1 MSHPVIVGPVSDGFA
16 NLMGAKKIPMATTLT
31 IGENYSRLAEHPE
44 YLDQPLYRAV
54 LTKEEIAQLKTK
66 TRQEYR
72 DRTWTWWMKLM
83 TPVAQENLRKIHAAG
98 GILALGTDQT
108 NGAAVHREMEL
119 LAAAGIPALDVI
131 RIATLNAAKFL
142 GKEKQLGS
150 IEEGKLADMVLLSAD
165 PAADINNSKQ
175 IHLVI
180 KNGNLVDRGKLNLP
194 VNH

>member
-1 MSHPVIVGPVSDGFA
+1 
-16 NLMGAKKIPMATTLT
+16 MATTLT
-31 IGENYSRLAEHPE
+31 IGENYSRLADHPD

-54 LTKEEIAQLKTK
+54 LTKDEIAGLKNT
-66 TRQEYR
+66 TRQEYQ

-108 NGAAVHREMEL
+108 DGASVHREMEL
-119 LAAAGIPALDVI
+119 LAASGIPALDVI

-142 GKEKQLGS
+142 GKEEQLGS

-180 KNGNLVDRGKLNLP
+180 KNGNLVDREKLDLP
-194 VNH
+194 VND